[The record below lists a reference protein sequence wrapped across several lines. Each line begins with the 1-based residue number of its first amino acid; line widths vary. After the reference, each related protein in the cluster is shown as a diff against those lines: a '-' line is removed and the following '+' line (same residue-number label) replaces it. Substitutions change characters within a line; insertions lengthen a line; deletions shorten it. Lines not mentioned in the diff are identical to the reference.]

1 MNSCLYECSVYH
13 KRLRP
18 KVREFSYR
26 IFMFALDLDE
36 LDAVAARIPFLSRNR
51 WNCYSFNDADH
62 LRFGQGSAKENVIA
76 YAQSEGAVFPEGGRI
91 VLVTLP
97 RVLGYIFNPVSFYFC
112 YDAEG
117 RAKWSVAEVGNTF
130 REMKPYLIQD
140 SDEDGRFHRR
150 TQKLFYVSPFMDLDL
165 EFDFRLAPPNEKL
178 DVQINDFDGAGLVLT
193 SYLKGIRKPLT
204 TGSLLWMTLKYP
216 LITLKVIALIHW
228 QALKIWAAR
237 IPHRAKAA
245 RPEDQRGV
253 FNPHPSIA
261 GKSP

>member
-18 KVREFSYR
+18 KVREFRYR

-36 LDAVAARIPFLSRNR
+36 LDAVARKIPFFSRNR

-62 LRFGQGSAKENVIA
+62 LNVGYRTVKENVIT
-76 YAQSEGAVFPEGGRI
+76 YAKSEGASFPEGSRI

-112 YDAEG
+112 YDAMG
-117 RAKWSVAEVGNTF
+117 KAVWSVAEVGNTF
-130 REMKPYLIQD
+130 REMKPYFVGD
-140 SDEDGRFHRR
+140 RNAEGVFHRR
-150 TQKLFYVSPFMDLDL
+150 ATKHFYVSPFMDLNL
-165 EFDFRLAPPNEKL
+165 EFDFRLAAPGDMLNVHI
-178 DVQINDFDGAGLVLT
+178 DDFDTEGVMLT
-193 SYLKGIRKPLT
+193 SHLGGIRKPLT
-204 TGSLLWMTLKYP
+204 TRSLLWMTLKYP
-216 LITLKVIALIHW
+216 FITVKVISLIHW
-228 QALKIWAAR
+228 QAFKIWLAR
-237 IPHRAKAA
+237 IPHHAKAA

-261 GKSP
+261 GKAP

>member
-18 KVREFSYR
+18 MVREFRYR

-36 LDAVAARIPFLSRNR
+36 LDAISRKIPLFSRNR
-51 WNCYSFNDADH
+51 WNCYAFNDRDH
-62 LRFGQGSAKENVIA
+62 LNLGRATAKENVIA
-76 YAQSEGAVFPEGGRI
+76 YAASEGAAFPDGGRI

-112 YDAEG
+112 HDSAG
-117 RAKWSVAEVGNTF
+117 NATWSVVEVGNTF
-130 REMKPYLIQD
+130 REMKPYFVGISNAQ
-140 SDEDGRFHRR
+140 GRFQRR
-150 TQKLFYVSPFMDLDL
+150 TPKYFYVSPFIDLDL
-165 EFDFRLAPPNEKL
+165 EFDFRLAIPGEKL
-178 DVQINDFDGAGLVLT
+178 DLQINDFDASGMLLT
-193 SYLKGIRKPLT
+193 SHLGGIRQPLT
-204 TGSLLWMTLKYP
+204 SGSLLWLTLKYP
-216 LITLKVIALIHW
+216 LITLKVISLIHW
-228 QALKIWAAR
+228 QALKLWLAK

-261 GKSP
+261 GEAR